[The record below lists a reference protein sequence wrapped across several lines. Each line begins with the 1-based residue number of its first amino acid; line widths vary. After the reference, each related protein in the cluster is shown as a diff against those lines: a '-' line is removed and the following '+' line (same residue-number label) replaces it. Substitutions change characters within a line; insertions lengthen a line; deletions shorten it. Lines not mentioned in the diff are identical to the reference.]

1 MAFAPQIDD
10 CTLVIINWRLVIAH
24 AHSDECM
31 NKGVDAL
38 SRSPT
43 HGSG

>member
-10 CTLVIINWRLVIAH
+10 CTLVITNWTVVIAH
-24 AHSDECM
+24 AHSDERM

-38 SRSPT
+38 SRSLARRA
-43 HGSG
+43 G